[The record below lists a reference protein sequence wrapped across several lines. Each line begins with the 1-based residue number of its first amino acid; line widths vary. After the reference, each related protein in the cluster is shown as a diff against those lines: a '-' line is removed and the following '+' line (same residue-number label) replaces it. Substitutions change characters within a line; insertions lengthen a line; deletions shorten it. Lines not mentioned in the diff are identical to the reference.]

1 MKDNVQVENVEFKE
15 ELYQKN
21 IAENDFSNS
30 ETDGI
35 GDDDN
40 DMILYCYFLSYKIF
54 LTLLRH
60 HLLCYVLQ

>member
-1 MKDNVQVENVEFKE
+1 MEDNIQIETVKFEE

-21 IAENDFSNS
+21 ISENDFSGS

-40 DMILYCYFLSYKIF
+40 ANN
-54 LTLLRH
+54 
-60 HLLCYVLQ
+60 

>member
-1 MKDNVQVENVEFKE
+1 MEDNIQVENLEFKE

-21 IAENDFSNS
+21 ITENDFSNS

-40 DMILYCYFLSYKIF
+40 ANN
-54 LTLLRH
+54 
-60 HLLCYVLQ
+60 

>member
-1 MKDNVQVENVEFKE
+1 MEEDNIQVENVEFKE

-30 ETDGI
+30 EIDGI

-40 DMILYCYFLSYKIF
+40 ANN
-54 LTLLRH
+54 
-60 HLLCYVLQ
+60 